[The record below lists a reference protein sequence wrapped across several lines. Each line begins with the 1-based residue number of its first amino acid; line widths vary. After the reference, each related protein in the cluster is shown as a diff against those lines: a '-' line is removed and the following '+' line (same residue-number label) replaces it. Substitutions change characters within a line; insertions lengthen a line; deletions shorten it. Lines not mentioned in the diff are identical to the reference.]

1 MKFVTHPHPNRPNP
15 KSPHAWDLKRRAR
28 GGACLQ
34 GNSLSVC
41 SGLTPQRS
49 PKGPG
54 RPSKS
59 VLIPSHLWCVGS
71 MRHCPGGGMQTHFFG
86 FFPRFFSPSILTL
99 LLGNISNFKNSVVG
113 ECLVWCA
120 ILGRKG
126 QFCVLLR
133 ILRQMH
139 ILMCKFLIWANVA
152 NAEFGLQILKF
163 GWQTLNFACK
173 LLIWKVNAQ
182 FAVQICNVGLERLTR
197 CIISKFLITI
207 FLICFQSL
215 RWVVPI

>member
-1 MKFVTHPHPNRPNP
+1 MKFVTRPHPNRPNP

-59 VLIPSHLWCVGS
+59 VLIPSHPWCVGS

-86 FFPRFFSPSILTL
+86 FFPVFFPRRFSHCYWETFPT
-99 LLGNISNFKNSVVG
+99 
-113 ECLVWCA
+113 
-120 ILGRKG
+120 
-126 QFCVLLR
+126 
-133 ILRQMH
+133 
-139 ILMCKFLIWANVA
+139 
-152 NAEFGLQILKF
+152 
-163 GWQTLNFACK
+163 
-173 LLIWKVNAQ
+173 
-182 FAVQICNVGLERLTR
+182 
-197 CIISKFLITI
+197 SKTV
-207 FLICFQSL
+207 
-215 RWVVPI
+215 WVVNVWFGVQFWVAKANFVCYSEFCGKCIF